1 MFRELTKIVYDN
13 TFKVTVLKEKIN
25 VLNYEEILIFES
37 NLILVKTKE
46 YLVKVKGSNLTINK
60 LYNKELL
67 IEGKIKTIEFR

>member
-1 MFRELTKIVYDN
+1 MFRELIKIVYDN

>member
-67 IEGKIKTIEFR
+67 IEGKIKMIEFR

>member
-46 YLVKVKGSNLTINK
+46 YLIFKILMLFLIISFKN
-60 LYNKELL
+60 LL
-67 IEGKIKTIEFR
+67 ILLVFISNQK